1 MPRNMVSDFSGMGYK
16 IPSEVQFGNFE
27 KTHRLESGKSC
38 PGRKYPSLDEDE
50 RLRDLTH
57 EEKDVLLF
65 FEETIGSLD
74 DEEEEEEEEQALHDS
89 GVFCR
94 SPKLVEE
101 DTPDHSG
108 SEGLIDLVPS
118 APRENRAEPASEETW
133 KLDEPKLEDAEP
145 SEEDV
150 HVNPVS
156 LQPTLPSAPPLPICE
171 ICPVQPA
178 VLHPKLL
185 LSIPTPLLMAEKLS
199 EQLAEG
205 SSSSLPSP
213 KKRNLSERR
222 TIPASTTLCSREQV
236 KPCAPPPTA
245 PKPQRFPSNISF
257 TNTSEREFSRIISKA
272 AVNVQ
277 ERKAQ
282 VLANVNAS
290 ALLIN
295 ELEERLQ
302 KRGLLAPSQSSP
314 LGDLPSESA
323 GDEPLSSLT
332 LIEKTLARAH
342 LIHPINVPSTKDG
355 RPEEGYGPPNGYQN
369 IHEIMKRD
377 PDLLPTLNKTMTFK
391 PEADLVDGKSAQPS
405 ISGEPQQD
413 LILDLQRRLSSL
425 PKPAGLHSKG
435 ITVQFS
441 GRGSTEEARKEALR
455 KLGLL
460 KESWNGSDI

>member
-1 MPRNMVSDFSGMGYK
+1 MY
-16 IPSEVQFGNFE
+16 
-27 KTHRLESGKSC
+27 
-38 PGRKYPSLDEDE
+38 
-50 RLRDLTH
+50 
-57 EEKDVLLF
+57 
-65 FEETIGSLD
+65 
-74 DEEEEEEEEQALHDS
+74 
-89 GVFCR
+89 
-94 SPKLVEE
+94 
-101 DTPDHSG
+101 
-108 SEGLIDLVPS
+108 
-118 APRENRAEPASEETW
+118 
-133 KLDEPKLEDAEP
+133 
-145 SEEDV
+145 
-150 HVNPVS
+150 
-156 LQPTLPSAPPLPICE
+156 
-171 ICPVQPA
+171 PVQPA
-178 VLHPKLL
+178 VPHPKLL

-213 KKRNLSERR
+213 KERNSSERR

-245 PKPQRFPSNISF
+245 PKPQKFPSNISF
-257 TNTSEREFSRIISKA
+257 TNASEREFSRIISKA

-282 VLANVNAS
+282 VLANVNVKVNAS

-323 GDEPLSSLT
+323 GYEPSSSLT

-342 LIHPINVPSTKDG
+342 LFHPINVPSTKDG
-355 RPEEGYGPPNGYQN
+355 RPEEGHGAPNGYQN

-377 PDLLPTLNKTMTFK
+377 PDLLPTLNKTMTSK
-391 PEADLVDGKSAQPS
+391 PEADLVDGKSARPS
-405 ISGEPQQD
+405 ISGEPQQE

-441 GRGSTEEARKEALR
+441 GRGSTEEARREALR

-460 KESWNGSDI
+460 KE